1 MKTTYIDLNLLY
13 KIAVTVKKQ
22 TNLEWFEK
30 IPSIDI
36 SFLGI
41 KYGKTN
47 GINEGWGHYRLS
59 TEELLKY
66 HPNYEIDEV
75 NKVVYERP
83 MVSLFLENNECF
95 NKYFDTDEEAE
106 EYALEINEVSGK
118 NLYAINHN

>member
-1 MKTTYIDLNLLY
+1 MKTTYIDLNLLNQ
-13 KIAVTVKKQ
+13 IVLTVKKQ

-30 IPSIDI
+30 IPSTDI

-47 GINEGWGHYRLS
+47 GINEGWGYYRLS
-59 TEELLKY
+59 TEELLRY

-75 NKVVYERP
+75 NKVVYEKP
-83 MVSLFLENNECF
+83 MVSLFLENKECF
-95 NKYFDTDEEAE
+95 NQYFDTDEEAE

>member
-22 TNLEWFEK
+22 TKLEWFEK
-30 IPSIDI
+30 IPSTDI

-41 KYGKTN
+41 KYGNTN

-75 NKVVYERP
+75 NKVVYEKP

>member
-1 MKTTYIDLNLLY
+1 MKTTYIDLKLLNQ
-13 KIAVTVKKQ
+13 IVLTVKKQ

-30 IPSIDI
+30 IPSTHKT
-36 SFLGI
+36 FFGI

-83 MVSLFLENNECF
+83 MVSLFLENKECF

-106 EYALEINEVSGK
+106 EYAFEINQESGK

>member
-22 TNLEWFEK
+22 TKLEWFEK
-30 IPSIDI
+30 IPSTDI

-41 KYGKTN
+41 KYGNTN

-118 NLYAINHN
+118 NLYVINHN

>member
-30 IPSIDI
+30 IPSTHKT
-36 SFLGI
+36 FFGI

-47 GINEGWGHYRLS
+47 GINEGWGYYRLS
-59 TEELLKY
+59 TKKLLKY
-66 HPNYEIDEV
+66 RPDYEIDEV
-75 NKVVYERP
+75 NKVVYEKP
-83 MVSLFLENNECF
+83 MVSLFLENKECF